1 MINLDTLT
9 RPFSQEDV
17 KPRKD
22 DAGKTVDFL
31 EAHSVIS
38 RLNEAFGSAWSFRVV
53 QLQMVEEAIIAEED
67 GFLLRMDRK
76 LVPVTIEFLLKY
88 IVFSKAEMTD
98 LSDTYYCYGM
108 MGSADNFPQADNTS
122 SQINSDTV
130 VCVST
135 NDQRYEI
142 WSTEEKTTSDD
153 ARQWMSAE
161 VRDGFAWVDE
171 TSTDSFIPQM
181 FNLHAIEGISFE
193 KGCYLGQEI
202 VARLQYRGKLTKR
215 LHRGRSDHATNTG
228 DSLFNKEQ
236 KSVGTIVSSQKPD
249 FLAVIQTK
257 SGGDDSYQ
265 FSDGTTVELIDLAP
279 QSG

>member
-1 MINLDTLT
+1 MINLDALT

>member
-1 MINLDTLT
+1 MSNMNNTALLEQFGFLAVTGKEALSFLQGYTTCDLEKLTVNNSSPGAICNIKGRMISNF
-9 RPFSQEDV
+9 RAVPF
-17 KPRKD
+17 
-22 DAGKTVDFL
+22 
-31 EAHSVIS
+31 
-38 RLNEAFGSAWSFRVV
+38 
-53 QLQMVEEAIIAEED
+53 ED